1 MKRQTG
7 PLLLVAG
14 VVLGTGLIA
23 QTPSNFSATESPIS
37 SQTLPSGQ
45 PQENAPLPKPP
56 VRSVEAGYTNLF
68 NGKDLTDWKI
78 GGPVES
84 FSVDSGAIV
93 AHGAASHLFYD
104 GSLRSHAFRNFT
116 LRLDVMARNRSN
128 GGVYV
133 LTEYQE
139 KGFPAKGFEIQV
151 NNSHT
156 DRIRS
161 GSLYHVVDL
170 SHIPAKDDE
179 WFPMEITVNGETI
192 TIAVKGSPVIQWTQ
206 PADWNGAYDTP
217 GRKIAP
223 GTIAFQAHDPNSTTA
238 YANIRI
244 RPLD

>member
-1 MKRQTG
+1 MTRG
-7 PLLLVAG
+7 MRSLLLVAFMG
-14 VVLGTGLIA
+14 VGTALFA
-23 QTPSNFSATESPIS
+23 QAPAPTVAPPAT
-37 SQTLPSGQ
+37 
-45 PQENAPLPKPP
+45 PLPAPP
-56 VRSVEAGYTNLF
+56 TRSVERGYTSLF
-68 NGKDLTDWKI
+68 NGKDLTGWKV

-84 FSVDSGAIV
+84 FSVEAGAIV

-104 GSLRSHAFRNFT
+104 GAVRNHTFRNFD
-116 LRLDVMARNRSN
+116 LKLDVMARNRSN

-133 LTEYQE
+133 LTEFQE

-161 GSLYHVVDL
+161 GSLYHVMDL

-179 WFPMEITVNGETI
+179 WYPMEIMVKDDTI
-192 TIAVKGSPVIQWTQ
+192 TVTLKGSQIVRWTQ

-223 GTIAFQAHDPNSTTA
+223 GTIAFQAHDPNSITA